1 MKSLLEHAPS
11 TQKQVSTA
19 KVRMLLR
26 NYQDDERTGMVE
38 LTSGS
43 LPLIT
48 VLLIEGM
55 LLHSGQQIAD
65 TYQPVPLKKI
75 PDLLR
80 HAEST
85 LRIVPLPAE
94 GVRAI
99 KAILTWSPLNSP
111 LSSKT
116 SDLPGLINTWSANE
130 ESGVVYI
137 RWPDAAGLVIL
148 LGQIPPRTGVHVTAQ
163 KIQGGAKGL
172 AAIHNHAEGA
182 CTVTRY
188 APQKD
193 TIVSHAQLVPLRL
206 AFAAVTDLVISSY
219 QDLVGSSMTELL
231 INKLNVQATANG
243 WDIKFSTNGVVDTQ
257 SFTTLE
263 AARQAYQIL
272 TTALEKYIALV
283 IGQMLARS
291 LMDKSLSA
299 LSPDIRRSLFQK

>member
-11 TQKQVSTA
+11 AQKQVSTA
-19 KVRMLLR
+19 KVKMLLR
-26 NYQDDERTGMVE
+26 NYQDDERTGVVE

-43 LPLIT
+43 MPLIT

-65 TYQPVPLKKI
+65 TYQPVSLGKI
-75 PDLLR
+75 PNLLR
-80 HAEST
+80 SLNCT
-85 LRIVPLPAE
+85 FRIIPLPAE

-99 KAILTWSPLNSP
+99 KAILTWSPLNPP
-111 LSSKT
+111 LSGKT
-116 SDLPGLINTWSANE
+116 SDLPGLIDAWSANE
-130 ESGVVYI
+130 ESSVVYI

-148 LGQIPPRTGVHVTAQ
+148 LGQVPPRTGIHIATQ

-172 AAIHNHAEGA
+172 TAIHNHAEST

-193 TIVSHAQLVPLRL
+193 TVVSHAQLVPLRL
-206 AFAAVTDLVISSY
+206 AFASVTDLIISSY
-219 QDLVGSSMTELL
+219 QDLVGSSMTESL
-231 INKLNVQATANG
+231 IHKLNIQATANG
-243 WDIKFSTNGVVDTQ
+243 WNIKFSTNGVVDTQ

-263 AARQAYQIL
+263 AARQAYQLL
-272 TTALEKYIALV
+272 TVALEKYIALV
-283 IGQMLARS
+283 IGQKLARS

-299 LSPDIRRSLFQK
+299 LPSDVRRSLP

>member
-11 TQKQVSTA
+11 TQKQVPTA
-19 KVRMLLR
+19 KVRALLR

-43 LPLIT
+43 MPLIT

-65 TYQPVPLKKI
+65 TYQQVSLGKI
-75 PDLLR
+75 PNLLR
-80 HAEST
+80 SLNCT

-94 GVRAI
+94 GVRAL
-99 KAILTWSPLNSP
+99 KAILTWSPLNPP
-111 LSSKT
+111 LSGKT
-116 SDLPGLINTWSANE
+116 GDLPGLIDAWSANE
-130 ESGVVYI
+130 ESSVVYI

-148 LGQIPPRTGVHVTAQ
+148 LGQIPPRAGVHIAAQ

-172 AAIHNHAEGA
+172 AAIHNHAEDT

-188 APQKD
+188 APQRD
-193 TIVSHAQLVPLRL
+193 TIVSHAQLIPLRL
-206 AFAAVTDLVISSY
+206 AFASVTDSVISSY
-219 QDLVGSSMTELL
+219 KYLMGSSMTESL
-231 INKLNVQATANG
+231 INQLNIQATANG
-243 WDIKFSTNGVVDTQ
+243 WAIKFSTNGVVDTQ

-263 AARQAYQIL
+263 AAQQAYQLL

-283 IGQMLARS
+283 IGQKLARS
-291 LMDKSLSA
+291 LMNESLSA
-299 LSPDIRRSLFQK
+299 LPSDIRQSLP